1 MNINEAISNGVKMNI
16 NEGGV
21 DVDNRRSKTCSV
33 CFFLFIFKGN
43 AQLLALLAVG
53 RISRANRP

>member
-1 MNINEAISNGVKMNI
+1 MKGASMLTISDKKHVPF
-16 NEGGV
+16 V
-21 DVDNRRSKTCSV
+21 L
-33 CFFLFIFKGN
+33 FLFIFKGN